1 MSQSIIT
8 LAFEQYKAE
17 QEATATAVELN
28 EFVLANIPNQDPSLP
43 IDRGEGLPAAE
54 FIVHVADTSQEGFVN
69 PNAVVYSLIMDT
81 TIGDFE
87 FNWIGLRNKESGVI
101 AAISHV
107 PTVSKFKTIAG
118 VQNGNA
124 VTRSIMMSYFGAQ
137 ALTNINVDAS
147 TWQIDFTARL
157 SGMDE
162 RVRLANVDHYGHATF
177 LNDGFEVQKTGS
189 DYSAKMGTGYLGGL
203 RCHSLNAITIADVV
217 PNSGIYLD
225 ASYQGQ
231 LTSQW
236 QSVFSITCSETELTD
251 YIDEHNVQHYVTK
264 IAEIDGDGNVVDTR
278 FIGGTAEFER
288 ADNAATDA
296 DIDSESKEKKHVKLP
311 QFWRGIQKFFS
322 NKNDGISEKLVVTE
336 KALSSGLDKKLNKTE
351 LLTFQ
356 FQPYD
361 LERIYMVGEIC
372 FTKNIE
378 TGELSY
384 WQWYSNVESL
394 AGKDPLDLNN
404 RFVNWSDIT
413 KPPYWVPYLAREI
426 GSTVWFGGSVI
437 PETMLVEN
445 NQDVPKAVYWRL
457 ALARPELVV
466 EDIIQLREVQGRY
479 LRAADGSTYRSGET
493 HEDAI
498 RNMTG
503 TMMVPVNAQG
513 QGDGVF
519 TTPLGTPL
527 SLASGSSSWRH
538 SSIQFDAS
546 TQVPTANQNQPVT
559 MIEWKGVAI

>member
-17 QEATATAVELN
+17 QEATATPVELN

-43 IDRGEGLPAAE
+43 INRGEDLPAAE

-162 RVRLANVDHYGHATF
+162 RVRLANIDHYGHTTF
-177 LNDGFEVQKTGS
+177 LNDGFEVQKIGS
-189 DYSAKMGTGYLGGL
+189 DYSAKMGTSYLGGL
-203 RCHSLNAITIADVV
+203 RCHLLNVTTIADVV

-236 QSVFSITCSETELTD
+236 QSVFSLTCSETELTD
-251 YIDEHNVQHYVTK
+251 YIDANNVQHYVTK
-264 IAEIDGDGNVVDTR
+264 IAEIDGDGNVIDTR
-278 FIGGTAEFER
+278 FIGGTSEFER
-288 ADNAATDA
+288 VDNAAIDA
-296 DIDSESKEKKHVKLP
+296 EIDSESKEKKHVKLP
-311 QFWRGIQKFFS
+311 QLWRALTPQRLIDKLWLGLAAKICPVGTSLPWESDIAPDGWAIRKGQAFDLVACPKLAQIWP
-322 NKNDGISEKLVVTE
+322 DGIIPDMRGNGFIGKEDGETVGIFEEGQVKEHGHPNSTISSTDLGHKNSNTTGNHSHRSYARSGTSGNGYIWQVASGKGTE
-336 KALSSGLDKKLNKTE
+336 YATTEASGE
-351 LLTFQ
+351 H
-356 FQPYD
+356 YHS
-361 LERIYMVGEIC
+361 V
-372 FTKNIE
+372 
-378 TGELSY
+378 S
-384 WQWYSNVESL
+384 
-394 AGKDPLDLNN
+394 
-404 RFVNWSDIT
+404 
-413 KPPYWVPYLAREI
+413 I
-426 GSTVWFGGSVI
+426 GSHTHTVMIAFFGALKNTINHRKCNWIV
-437 PETMLVEN
+437 
-445 NQDVPKAVYWRL
+445 RL
-457 ALARPELVV
+457 A
-466 EDIIQLREVQGRY
+466 
-479 LRAADGSTYRSGET
+479 
-493 HEDAI
+493 
-498 RNMTG
+498 
-503 TMMVPVNAQG
+503 
-513 QGDGVF
+513 
-519 TTPLGTPL
+519 
-527 SLASGSSSWRH
+527 
-538 SSIQFDAS
+538 
-546 TQVPTANQNQPVT
+546 
-559 MIEWKGVAI
+559 

>member
-43 IDRGEGLPAAE
+43 IDRAEGLPAAE

-162 RVRLANVDHYGHATF
+162 RVRLANADHYRHATF
-177 LNDGFEVQKTGS
+177 LNDGFEVQKAGS
-189 DYSAKMGTGYLGGL
+189 DYSAKIGTGYLGGL

-236 QSVFSITCSETELTD
+236 QSVFSLTCSETELTD
-251 YIDEHNVQHYVTK
+251 YIDDHNIQHYVTK

-288 ADNAATDA
+288 GDNAATDEE
-296 DIDSESKEKKHVKLP
+296 IDSESNEKKHVKLP
-311 QFWRGIQKFFS
+311 QFWRALTPQRLIDKLWLGLAAKICPVGS
-322 NKNDGISEKLVVTE
+322 SLPWESDIAPEGWAIRKNQPFDLVACPKLAEIWPDGIIPDMRGCGFIGKEEGEGVGVFEEGQVKE
-336 KALSSGLDKKLNKTE
+336 HGHEGSS
-351 LLTFQ
+351 
-356 FQPYD
+356 
-361 LERIYMVGEIC
+361 
-372 FTKNIE
+372 
-378 TGELSY
+378 
-384 WQWYSNVESL
+384 
-394 AGKDPLDLNN
+394 
-404 RFVNWSDIT
+404 
-413 KPPYWVPYLAREI
+413 I
-426 GSTVWFGGSVI
+426 GSTNLGTKTTNTDTHNHSVGGFYAPVSGSTNFQGGGNRINTTSKATSSDSHNHTVAIGSHAHTVMIALFGALKNTINHRKCNWIV
-437 PETMLVEN
+437 
-445 NQDVPKAVYWRL
+445 RL
-457 ALARPELVV
+457 A
-466 EDIIQLREVQGRY
+466 
-479 LRAADGSTYRSGET
+479 
-493 HEDAI
+493 
-498 RNMTG
+498 
-503 TMMVPVNAQG
+503 
-513 QGDGVF
+513 
-519 TTPLGTPL
+519 
-527 SLASGSSSWRH
+527 
-538 SSIQFDAS
+538 
-546 TQVPTANQNQPVT
+546 
-559 MIEWKGVAI
+559 

>member
-17 QEATATAVELN
+17 QEATATPVELN

-43 IDRGEGLPAAE
+43 IDRAEGLPAAE

-177 LNDGFEVQKTGS
+177 LNDGFEVQKAGS
-189 DYSAKMGTGYLGGL
+189 DYSAKIGTGYLGGL
-203 RCHSLNAITIADVV
+203 RCHSFNAITIANVV

-236 QSVFSITCSETELTD
+236 QSVFSLACSETELID
-251 YIDEHNVQHYVTK
+251 YIDDHNIQHYVTK
-264 IAEIDGDGNVVDTR
+264 IAEVDGAGNVVDTR

-288 ADNAATDA
+288 ADNAATDEE
-296 DIDSESKEKKHVKLP
+296 IDSESNEKKHVKLP
-311 QFWRGIQKFFS
+311 QFWRALTPQRLIDKLWLGLAAKICPVGASLPWESDIAPDGWAIRKGQPFDLIACPKIAEIWP
-322 NKNDGISEKLVVTE
+322 DGIIPDMR
-336 KALSSGLDKKLNKTE
+336 GNG
-351 LLTFQ
+351 F
-356 FQPYD
+356 
-361 LERIYMVGEIC
+361 I
-372 FTKNIE
+372 
-378 TGELSY
+378 
-384 WQWYSNVESL
+384 
-394 AGKDPLDLNN
+394 GK
-404 RFVNWSDIT
+404 
-413 KPPYWVPYLAREI
+413 
-426 GSTVWFGGSVI
+426 
-437 PETMLVEN
+437 
-445 NQDVPKAVYWRL
+445 
-457 ALARPELVV
+457 
-466 EDIIQLREVQGRY
+466 ED
-479 LRAADGSTYRSGET
+479 GET
-493 HEDAI
+493 VGIFEEGEVKEH
-498 RNMTG
+498 G
-503 TMMVPVNAQG
+503 H
-513 QGDGVF
+513 
-519 TTPLGTPL
+519 
-527 SLASGSSSWRH
+527 SGSSVGSTNLGTKTTNTDTH
-538 SSIQFDAS
+538 NHTYSAASGKTSFAGTYLGAYTSKGTYTSSSDSHNHTVVIGS
-546 TQVPTANQNQPVT
+546 HTHTV
-559 MIEWKGVAI
+559 MIALFGALKNTINHRKCNWIVRLA

>member
-177 LNDGFEVQKTGS
+177 LNDGFEVQKAGS
-189 DYSAKMGTGYLGGL
+189 DYSAKIGTGYLGGL
-203 RCHSLNAITIADVV
+203 RCHSLNAMTIADVV

-236 QSVFSITCSETELTD
+236 QSVFSLTCSETELTD
-251 YIDEHNVQHYVTK
+251 YLDANNVQHYVTK
-264 IAEIDGDGNVVDTR
+264 IAEIDGAGNVIDTR

-288 ADNAATDA
+288 ADNEATDA
-296 DIDSESKEKKHVKLP
+296 DVDSESKEKKHVKLP
-311 QFWRGIQKFFS
+311 QFWRALTPQRLIDKLWLGLAAKICPVGASLPWESDIAPDGWAIRKGQAFDLVACPKLAEIWP
-322 NKNDGISEKLVVTE
+322 DGILPDMRGNGFIGKEEGETVGIFAEGQVKKHGHE
-336 KALSSGLDKKLNKTE
+336 GSS
-351 LLTFQ
+351 
-356 FQPYD
+356 
-361 LERIYMVGEIC
+361 V
-372 FTKNIE
+372 
-378 TGELSY
+378 
-384 WQWYSNVESL
+384 
-394 AGKDPLDLNN
+394 
-404 RFVNWSDIT
+404 
-413 KPPYWVPYLAREI
+413 
-426 GSTVWFGGSVI
+426 GSTNLGSK
-437 PETMLVEN
+437 TTN
-445 NQDVPKAVYWRL
+445 
-457 ALARPELVV
+457 
-466 EDIIQLREVQGRY
+466 
-479 LRAADGSTYRSGET
+479 T
-493 HEDAI
+493 
-498 RNMTG
+498 TG
-503 TMMVPVNAQG
+503 NHAHNIKMK
-513 QGDGVF
+513 
-519 TTPLGTPL
+519 TTV
-527 SLASGSSSWRH
+527 SGSSALPQQYNGAHAATRQTDAAGNH
-538 SSIQFDAS
+538 SHTIAIGSHAHS
-546 TQVPTANQNQPVT
+546 V
-559 MIEWKGVAI
+559 MIALFGALKNTINHRKCNWIVRLA

>member
-17 QEATATAVELN
+17 QEAAATAVELN

-43 IDRGEGLPAAE
+43 IDRAEGLPAAE

-101 AAISHV
+101 AAISHI

-157 SGMDE
+157 FGMDE

-177 LNDGFEVQKTGS
+177 LNDGFEVQKKDS
-189 DYSAKMGTGYLGGL
+189 DYSAKIGTGYLGGL
-203 RCHSLNAITIADVV
+203 RCHSLNPITIADVV

-231 LTSQW
+231 LTSRW
-236 QSVFSITCSETELTD
+236 QSVFSITCSETEITD
-251 YIDEHNVQHYVTK
+251 YIDDHHVQHYVTK

-311 QFWRGIQKFFS
+311 QFWRALLKFVRKDNAATNDDIDNQSLEQKHILLPQLWRGIETFVLNKLWLPLAELIYPVGCPIPYPAAEAPPKFIAYIGQSFD
-322 NKNDGISEKLVVTE
+322 KTVFTKLAERFPSGVMPDMRKSYIRGLGEGEDVLSRKE
-336 KALSSGLDKKLNKTE
+336 QSVQALGFAGDEMDPHQHVSTHKGGNVASGGSSG
-351 LLTFQ
+351 F
-356 FQPYD
+356 
-361 LERIYMVGEIC
+361 YMTYQQQWSQSKSTSQVSAGTPTGII
-372 FTKNIE
+372 TGTGDE
-378 TGELSY
+378 T
-384 WQWYSNVESL
+384 NPNSL
-394 AGKDPLDLNN
+394 RWLY
-404 RFVNWSDIT
+404 IT
-413 KPPYWVPYLAREI
+413 
-426 GSTVWFGGSVI
+426 
-437 PETMLVEN
+437 
-445 NQDVPKAVYWRL
+445 
-457 ALARPELVV
+457 
-466 EDIIQLREVQGRY
+466 
-479 LRAADGSTYRSGET
+479 RAA
-493 HEDAI
+493 
-498 RNMTG
+498 
-503 TMMVPVNAQG
+503 
-513 QGDGVF
+513 
-519 TTPLGTPL
+519 
-527 SLASGSSSWRH
+527 
-538 SSIQFDAS
+538 
-546 TQVPTANQNQPVT
+546 
-559 MIEWKGVAI
+559 